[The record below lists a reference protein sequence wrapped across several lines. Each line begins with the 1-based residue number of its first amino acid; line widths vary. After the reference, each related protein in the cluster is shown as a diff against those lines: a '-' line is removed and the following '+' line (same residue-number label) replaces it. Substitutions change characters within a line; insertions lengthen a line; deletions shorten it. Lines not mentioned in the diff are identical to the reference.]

1 MSLLSGFLDSI
12 IYYYNINRRKMVE
25 KDSLREAV
33 FQGKS
38 GRRLFVTVISE
49 NMRGDKKKYLTP
61 EQACDRITTP

>member
-1 MSLLSGFLDSI
+1 
-12 IYYYNINRRKMVE
+12 MVE